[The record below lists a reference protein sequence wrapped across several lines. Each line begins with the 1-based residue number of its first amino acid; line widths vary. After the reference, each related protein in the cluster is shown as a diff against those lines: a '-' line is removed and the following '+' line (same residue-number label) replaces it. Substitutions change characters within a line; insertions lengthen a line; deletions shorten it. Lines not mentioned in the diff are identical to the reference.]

1 MAWRLCGWDFHNL
14 DIRKLYR
21 QFQAWALQNDDDD
34 DDDDDAICNLQWLMM
49 VVDRRLDLSQEQ

>member
-34 DDDDDAICNLQWLMM
+34 DDDDD
-49 VVDRRLDLSQEQ
+49 DDEDEDEDEGDDDDDG